1 MPLIYKR
8 NPNDGLFVLTF
19 HYDFGTTADK
29 RYDYAAD
36 YLDYIGTQN
45 TTVSQLKQAFY
56 NLACQYNVN
65 VSANKLN
72 VTLSGLSENMPR
84 ALRLLE
90 QVLHQAKADKNSWL
104 SYCDVVAKNRD
115 DKKKNQRTNSFAL
128 LDYARYGAYNP
139 TRNIC
144 TVEQLRAMNPQSM
157 VQLITNLTRMPHS
170 VLYYGPAT
178 EQQLISIVQREHK
191 VGKTLLKLPVNKSYR
206 LQQTPQNEVLLAP
219 FKAKNIYLRQYHNE
233 GNQWNV
239 SKTPTEMLFNQYF
252 GSGMNSIVFQELR
265 ETRGLAYNAGARYAM
280 PQMKNEDEYFLTQI
294 ISQNDKMSDC
304 LRVFNDIVN
313 NMPENEA
320 AFDLAKQSLIK
331 SIQSDRV
338 TRYGVITRYLRMKQ
352 LGLSNDYM
360 QQVYDAL
367 PQITLKDVVNFARQ
381 NIANKTYR
389 YIVLGDEK
397 ELDMKELEKIAPV
410 KRLTTE
416 EIFGY

>member
-1 MPLIYKR
+1 
-8 NPNDGLFVLTF
+8 
-19 HYDFGTTADK
+19 
-29 RYDYAAD
+29 
-36 YLDYIGTQN
+36 
-45 TTVSQLKQAFY
+45 
-56 NLACQYNVN
+56 
-65 VSANKLN
+65 
-72 VTLSGLSENMPR
+72 
-84 ALRLLE
+84 
-90 QVLHQAKADKNSWL
+90 
-104 SYCDVVAKNRD
+104 
-115 DKKKNQRTNSFAL
+115 
-128 LDYARYGAYNP
+128 
-139 TRNIC
+139 
-144 TVEQLRAMNPQSM
+144 
-157 VQLITNLTRMPHS
+157 
-170 VLYYGPAT
+170 
-178 EQQLISIVQREHK
+178 
-191 VGKTLLKLPVNKSYR
+191 
-206 LQQTPQNEVLLAP
+206 
-219 FKAKNIYLRQYHNE
+219 
-233 GNQWNV
+233 
-239 SKTPTEMLFNQYF
+239 
-252 GSGMNSIVFQELR
+252 
-265 ETRGLAYNAGARYAM
+265 M

-360 QQVYDAL
+360 QQVYETL
-367 PQITLKDVVNFARQ
+367 PKITLKDVVNFARQ